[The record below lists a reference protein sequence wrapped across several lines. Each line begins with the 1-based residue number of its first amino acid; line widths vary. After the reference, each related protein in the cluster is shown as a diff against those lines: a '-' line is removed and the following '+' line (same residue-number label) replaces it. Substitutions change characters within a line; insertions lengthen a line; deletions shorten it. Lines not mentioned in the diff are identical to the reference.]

1 MTRAVSKIGTM
12 SIGKF
17 PTLAEVNKADAE
29 QLARR
34 AVVCGFLNMAE
45 RGESN
50 PRTGFSQY
58 NGLANLPT
66 L

>member
-1 MTRAVSKIGTM
+1 M